1 MGSSSDAPVGLVIAG
16 GRSQRFGGEKAVA
29 LLAGQSLLARACAR
43 LARGCTAVAVNVR
56 PGGVGAA
63 EAERLGLV
71 VLDDPPGLAPG
82 PLGGVLAGL
91 RWTATQGAGLL
102 ITLPCDTPLLPD
114 DLVARLIA
122 AASGLSCAV
131 ARTPDGVQSLC
142 AAWSIG
148 LIGDLEAALA
158 DGHHPPVHGFLED
171 HDCGF
176 VDYAEA
182 AGFLNINTPQD
193 LAEAARRLGA

>member
-43 LARGCTAVAVNVR
+43 LARDCAAVAVNAR
-56 PGGVGAA
+56 PGGDGAA
-63 EAERLGLV
+63 EAERRGLMVLG
-71 VLDDPPGLAPG
+71 DPPGLAPG

-91 RWTATQGAGLL
+91 RWTATQGADLM

-114 DLVARLIA
+114 DIVARLIA
-122 AASGLSCAV
+122 EASGLSCAV

-148 LIGDLEAALA
+148 LIGDLEAALS
-158 DGHHPPVHGFLED
+158 DGRHPPVHGFLED

-176 VDYAEA
+176 VDYADA